1 MKQSLGSLVPGSLV
15 RSLVRS
21 LVLLMGIA
29 APALAQTPA
38 RKPPPAPARP
48 PVAQNRPPT
57 VRARCEPCT
66 VYVGKIST
74 VTADA
79 QDPDGDPLTYTW
91 GAPAGSLT
99 SASARQTPWRA
110 PMVEGPVPVFV
121 RVDDGKGASASD
133 VVTIQVIKEAVG
145 SKQ

>member
-1 MKQSLGSLVPGSLV
+1 MKQSLGSLVPGFLV
-15 RSLVRS
+15 PGS

-29 APALAQTPA
+29 APAIAQ
-38 RKPPPAPARP
+38 KPPPPPRRP

-133 VVTIQVIKEAVG
+133 VVTIQVIKEAV
-145 SKQ
+145 SSRQ